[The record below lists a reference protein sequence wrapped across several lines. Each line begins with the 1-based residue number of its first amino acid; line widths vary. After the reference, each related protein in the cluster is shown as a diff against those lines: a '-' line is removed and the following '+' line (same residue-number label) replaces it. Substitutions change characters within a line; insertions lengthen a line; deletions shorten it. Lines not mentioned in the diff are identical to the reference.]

1 MADGLRVRRER
12 PETTEVARTV
22 RREVAWRAEEVVG
35 GERVDARGA
44 NDATGAAVM
53 ARKAMKMVKR
63 MTTTMR
69 RNSTNLSVSCSH

>member
-22 RREVAWRAEEVVG
+22 RREVAWRAEGVVG

-53 ARKAMKMVKR
+53 ARKAMKMDFMVPFFWF
-63 MTTTMR
+63 
-69 RNSTNLSVSCSH
+69 LFFCLALACYL